1 MPNPEIKGL
10 TPKYHEAL
18 ADATHPLHPLVQ
30 LMSTMD
36 PKFTSAGFEY
46 EAKDVPYFL
55 SLVNAQMAMAV
66 AQTEGVTSVK
76 NYPFFIQCD
85 DKTTAVPSFF
95 PASTYYDEADEDMV
109 TPLQKTFEQWV
120 LDQRHTVHEY
130 EGGVFAGDFQRHGL
144 EFAALVDVEAGFSVW
159 DRSTAVANMPQETES
174 EV

>member
-46 EAKDVPYFL
+46 EAKDIPYFL
-55 SLVNAQMAMAV
+55 SLVTAQ
-66 AQTEGVTSVK
+66 
-76 NYPFFIQCD
+76 FFIQCD
-85 DKTTAVPSFF
+85 DKTMAVPSFF
-95 PASTYYDEADEDMV
+95 PASAYYDEADEDMV

-130 EGGVFAGDFQRHGL
+130 EGGVFAGDFHRHGL
-144 EFAALVDVEAGFSVW
+144 EFAALVDAEAGFSVW
-159 DRSTAVANMPQETES
+159 DKSTAVANMPQEAES